1 MFGRKPPHLYLLSPS
16 LFSHPLPPPTL
27 LDSFC
32 IHAGRI
38 LNRFT
43 KDQSQAD
50 ESLPI
55 TLFDT
60 VQCVLYCIAVLLL
73 ICISIPY
80 LIIMMPFL
88 IYLFN
93 FARDKYLVNSIEIK
107 RLEAISRSPIYV
119 DFSSALEG
127 LVTLRGYGLENAAE
141 RSFQSQLN
149 RNSRAWFSFLMVS
162 RWLGFRLDLES
173 SVLLIV
179 VVFVGV
185 ALRDTIDVGLIG
197 FTIVYT
203 LSLSGLLQWTVRQV
217 LFVALQST
225 LF

>member
-1 MFGRKPPHLYLLSPS
+1 MAH
-16 LFSHPLPPPTL
+16 
-27 LDSFC
+27 D
-32 IHAGRI
+32 AGRI

-50 ESLPI
+50 ENLPI

-60 VQCVLYCIAVLLL
+60 LQSALYCVSVLLL

-80 LIIMMPFL
+80 LIIIMPFL

-93 FARDKYLVNSIEIK
+93 YARNKYLVNSIEIK

-127 LVTLRGYGLENAAE
+127 LVTLRGYRLEKAAE
-141 RSFQSQLN
+141 RSFQQQLD
-149 RNSRAWFSFLMVS
+149 RNTRAWFSFLMVS

-173 SVLLIV
+173 SIVLIV
-179 VVFVGV
+179 VVFVAV
-185 ALRDTIDVGLIG
+185 ALREKIDIGLIG
-197 FTIVYT
+197 FTIIYT
-203 LSLSGLLQWTVRQV
+203 LSLAGLLQWTVRQV
-217 LFVALQST
+217 RRVMHEGCSDLLNKAKAVRTESN
-225 LF
+225 

>member
-1 MFGRKPPHLYLLSPS
+1 MTHR
-16 LFSHPLPPPTL
+16 
-27 LDSFC
+27 
-32 IHAGRI
+32 AGRI

-50 ESLPI
+50 ENLPI

-60 VQCVLYCIAVLLL
+60 LQSALYCVSVLLL

-80 LIIMMPFL
+80 LIIIMPFL

-93 FARDKYLVNSIEIK
+93 YARNKYLVNSIEIK

-127 LVTLRGYGLENAAE
+127 LVTLRGYRLEKAAE
-141 RSFQSQLN
+141 RSFQQQLD
-149 RNSRAWFSFLMVS
+149 RNTRAWFSFLMVS

-173 SVLLIV
+173 SIVLIV
-179 VVFVGV
+179 VVFVAV
-185 ALRDTIDVGLIG
+185 ALREKIDIGLIG
-197 FTIVYT
+197 FTIIYT
-203 LSLSGLLQWTVRQV
+203 LSLAGLLQWTVRQV
-217 LFVALQST
+217 RRVVCGGCSDLLNKTKAVRTESN
-225 LF
+225 

>member
-1 MFGRKPPHLYLLSPS
+1 MYIQFNSRALHIT
-16 LFSHPLPPPTL
+16 HHT
-27 LDSFC
+27 
-32 IHAGRI
+32 GRI

-50 ESLPI
+50 ENLPI

-60 VQCVLYCIAVLLL
+60 LQCALYCVSVLLL

-93 FARDKYLVNSIEIK
+93 YARNKYVVNSIEIK

-127 LVTLRGYGLENAAE
+127 LVTLRGYRLEKAAE
-141 RSFQSQLN
+141 RSFQQQLD
-149 RNSRAWFSFLMVS
+149 RNTRAWFSFLMVS

-173 SVLLIV
+173 SIVLIC
-179 VVFVGV
+179 VVFVAVG
-185 ALRDTIDVGLIG
+185 LRDTIDIGLIG
-197 FTIVYT
+197 FTIIYT
-203 LSLSGLLQWTVRQV
+203 LSLAGLLQWTVRQV
-217 LFVALQST
+217 RRD
-225 LF
+225 

>member
-1 MFGRKPPHLYLLSPS
+1 MTH
-16 LFSHPLPPPTL
+16 
-27 LDSFC
+27 
-32 IHAGRI
+32 HAGRI

-50 ESLPI
+50 ENLPI

-60 VQCVLYCIAVLLL
+60 LQSALYCVSVLLL

-80 LIIMMPFL
+80 LIIIMPFL

-93 FARDKYLVNSIEIK
+93 YARNKYLVNSIEIK

-127 LVTLRGYGLENAAE
+127 LVTLRGYRLEKAAE
-141 RSFQSQLN
+141 RSFQQQLD
-149 RNSRAWFSFLMVS
+149 RNTRAWFSFLMVS

-173 SVLLIV
+173 SVVLIV
-179 VVFVGV
+179 VVFVAV
-185 ALRDTIDVGLIG
+185 ALREKIDIGLIG
-197 FTIVYT
+197 FTIIYT
-203 LSLSGLLQWTVRQV
+203 LSLAGLLQWTVRQV
-217 LFVALQST
+217 RRVVCGGCLDMLNKTKAVLTESN
-225 LF
+225 

>member
-1 MFGRKPPHLYLLSPS
+1 
-16 LFSHPLPPPTL
+16 
-27 LDSFC
+27 
-32 IHAGRI
+32 

-50 ESLPI
+50 ENLPI

-60 VQCVLYCIAVLLL
+60 LQSALYCVSVLLL

-80 LIIMMPFL
+80 LIIIMPFL

-93 FARDKYLVNSIEIK
+93 YARNKYLVNSIEIK

-127 LVTLRGYGLENAAE
+127 LVTLRGYRLEKAAE
-141 RSFQSQLN
+141 RSFQQQLD

-173 SVLLIV
+173 SVVLIV
-179 VVFVGV
+179 VVFVAV
-185 ALRDTIDVGLIG
+185 ALREKIDIGLIG
-197 FTIVYT
+197 FTIIYT
-203 LSLSGLLQWTVRQV
+203 LSLAGLLQWTVRQV
-217 LFVALQST
+217 RSLLRLLKSNKKCPN
-225 LF
+225 

>member
-1 MFGRKPPHLYLLSPS
+1 MTH
-16 LFSHPLPPPTL
+16 
-27 LDSFC
+27 
-32 IHAGRI
+32 HAGRI

-50 ESLPI
+50 ENLPI

-60 VQCVLYCIAVLLL
+60 LQSALYCVSVLLL

-80 LIIMMPFL
+80 LIIIMPFL

-93 FARDKYLVNSIEIK
+93 YARNKYLVNSIEIK

-127 LVTLRGYGLENAAE
+127 LVTLRGYRLEKAAE
-141 RSFQSQLN
+141 RSFQQQLD
-149 RNSRAWFSFLMVS
+149 RNTRAWFSFLMVS

-173 SVLLIV
+173 SVVLIV
-179 VVFVGV
+179 VVFVAV
-185 ALRDTIDVGLIG
+185 ALREKIDIGLIG
-197 FTIVYT
+197 FTIIYT
-203 LSLSGLLQWTVRQV
+203 LSLAGLLQWTVRQV
-217 LFVALQST
+217 RRVVCGGFSDLLNKTKAVRTESN
-225 LF
+225 